1 MSLQFSF
8 AVFRTTVSNLGL
20 LISRKEISQEGM
32 ERCIRNEKQKLSEK
46 MKVKLYQPSWC
57 QTYLANTS
65 QRIWG
70 RIGLLGWRL

>member
-32 ERCIRNEKQKLSEK
+32 ERCIRKEKQKLLEK
-46 MKVKLYQPSWC
+46 MKVKLYQPWC